1 MAPGEHC
8 TENLTT
14 LSSGVNLIGA
24 GIPLRGRDSILIVV
38 SYRENWDDFPTY

>member
-8 TENLTT
+8 TGNLTT
-14 LSSGVNLIGA
+14 LSSAVNLIGA